1 MAARARTDAG
11 RPTQKDRETAARDAV
26 NVSKKERTAIQQHLT
41 DRLHLTYR
49 PGNDGDAMAKL
60 LAQQGEALP
69 EIVLF
74 DRMVECAVAATPA
87 TRRADPSTRSC
98 ARGFVESQLHFHLLS
113 LMDDWQEQ
121 EDTMLEHYDHDHQ
134 HRLKRESTLERE
146 YDARDRKRRELREEA
161 AAAGARGE
169 TPHHLA
175 RVSLEMGRLD
185 RRMGRQEQAL
195 NGVGTRIARP
205 LGRRVRATSAPRGAT
220 TSMALATRP
229 STPSRLSTGVAH
241 AGRGAAS
248 MGADWAYER
257 FVVRER
263 VRERVERREAQRILK
278 ALSGARHI
286 TRAKDTAWSAG
297 EMVKLSERAPRESE
311 WSRSASVGPGV

>member
-1 MAARARTDAG
+1 MAGARIDTG
-11 RPTQKDRETAARDAV
+11 RPTRADRETAAKDAV

-41 DRLHLTYR
+41 DRLNLTYR
-49 PGNDGDAMAKL
+49 PGNDGRAMAKL
-60 LAQQGEALP
+60 LVQQGEALP

-74 DRMVECAVAATPA
+74 DRMVEDAVTATAA
-87 TRRADPSTRSC
+87 TRRADPITRSS
-98 ARGFVESQLHFHLLS
+98 ARGFVESQLHFHLLT

-134 HRLKRESTLERE
+134 HRLKRESALERE

-169 TPHHLA
+169 TPYHLA
-175 RVSLEMGRLD
+175 RVECEMGRLD

-220 TSMALATRP
+220 TTTATRP
-229 STPSRLSTGVAH
+229 STPSRLKTGEGH
-241 AGRGAAS
+241 GAGS

-297 EMVKLSERAPRESE
+297 EMVKMSERAPRESE
-311 WSRSASVGPGV
+311 WSSASVGLGRAR